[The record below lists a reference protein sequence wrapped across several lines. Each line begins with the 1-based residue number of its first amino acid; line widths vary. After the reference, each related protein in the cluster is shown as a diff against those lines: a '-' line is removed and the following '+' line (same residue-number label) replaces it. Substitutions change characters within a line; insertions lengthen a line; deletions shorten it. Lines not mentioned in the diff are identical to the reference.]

1 MDPTDASAGSGPA
14 ALTPLWHPSPERS
27 GEARMTAYRHDI
39 ERTLGLTLPDSRA
52 LWHWSVSQLGPFWD
66 SIWRHFDV
74 AGTRGHGPALAKVT
88 MPGAV
93 WFPGA
98 TLNFAAQALRHAP
111 SESPAIIAS
120 NEAGDQIEISW
131 TELAARV
138 ASLAATLRAHGITRG
153 DRVAALLPNAAESVI
168 AFLACAAVGAI
179 WSQCSPDMG
188 PASILDRFR
197 QITPKALIAV
207 SAYRYGGRIHDRQAV
222 TAQLLDTLASL
233 TLFVAVP
240 GPAEAA
246 ETASGPHDAS
256 GLPRSHP
263 RPDLV
268 ALTWAAASN
277 DPAPLL
283 IDPVPFE
290 HPLWIVYSSGT
301 TGLPKPIVNGHG
313 GVTLEML
320 KVMALHNDLRAGDR
334 FHWFTT
340 TGWIMWN
347 CQVSALLLGATIC
360 LYDGNP
366 GWPDAGALW
375 RFADRMGLHFFGAG
389 AAFHTG
395 CMKAGIRP
403 AGERLRH
410 TLRTVGSTGS
420 PLSADAYRWLQAELG
435 QEVWIAPISGGT
447 DLSSAFIAGDCTQ
460 PVIAGEM
467 QARCLGA
474 AVAAWNAQGQPV
486 VGEVGELVCT
496 TPMPSMPLYFWGDDE
511 QQSRYRDSY
520 FDMFPGVW
528 RHGDW
533 IEITPRGGAIVYG
546 RSDATINRHGV
557 RMGTSELYAAVE
569 ALPEVLDSL
578 VVDLEYLGRESY
590 MPLFVVLRDG
600 VMLDQALQSR
610 IVLAIRG
617 ALTPRHV
624 PNDIFQVEAVPRTLT
639 GKKLEVPV
647 KRLLLG
653 EASER
658 VFNRDAIANPDC
670 LAWYLRFAESRNSR
684 GPAPRG

>member
-1 MDPTDASAGSGPA
+1 MTPPAPIPIWQPSAARAARSRITD
-14 ALTPLWHPSPERS
+14 
-27 GEARMTAYRHDI
+27 YRQYVC
-39 ERTLGLTLPDSRA
+39 RTRGLDLPDTTA
-52 LWHWSVSQLGPFWD
+52 LWQWSITHLDPFWD
-66 SIWRHFDV
+66 SLWNYFDV
-74 AGTRGHGPALAKVT
+74 AGSRGAGPALAKAE

-98 TLNFAAQALRHAP
+98 TLNFASQALRHAP
-111 SESPAIIAS
+111 SDAPAIIAC
-120 NEAGDQIEISW
+120 NEAGDQLELSW

-138 ASLAATLRAHGITRG
+138 ASLAATLRARGIVRG
-153 DRVAALLPNAAESVI
+153 DRVAAVLPNSVEAVV
-168 AFLACAAVGAI
+168 AFLACASVGAI
-179 WSQCSPDMG
+179 WSLCSPDMG
-188 PASILDRFR
+188 AASVLDRFR

-207 SAYRYGGRIHDRQAV
+207 RSYRYGGKVHDRSSV
-222 TAQLLDTLASL
+222 TAQLVESLESLAL
-233 TLFVAVP
+233 YITVP
-240 GPAEAA
+240 GPDDPGN
-246 ETASGPHDAS
+246 TASRNARLATLAWQDAVTHDA
-256 GLPRSHP
+256 
-263 RPDLV
+263 
-268 ALTWAAASN
+268 ALH
-277 DPAPLL
+277 

-313 GVTLEML
+313 GVTLELL
-320 KVMALHNDLRAGDR
+320 KVMALHNDLHAGER

-347 CQVSALLLGATIC
+347 CQISALLLGATIC

-375 RFADRMGLHFFGAG
+375 RFADRVGLNFFGAG

-395 CMKAGIRP
+395 CMKAGVVP
-403 AGERLRH
+403 AGERLRS

-420 PLSADAYRWLQAELG
+420 PLSPDAYRWLQSELG
-435 QEVWIAPISGGT
+435 PEVWIAPISGGT

-467 QARCLGA
+467 QTRCLGA
-474 AVAAWNAQGQPV
+474 AVAAWNEQGEAV
-486 VGEVGELVCT
+486 IGEVGELVCT
-496 TPMPSMPLYFWGDDE
+496 TPMPSMPLFFWGDDSN
-511 QQSRYRDSY
+511 QSRYRDSY

-578 VVDLEYLGRESY
+578 VVDLEYLGRDSY
-590 MPLFVVLRDG
+590 MPLFVVLRPG
-600 VMLDQALQSR
+600 ETLDTPLRER
-610 IVLAIRG
+610 IVQAIRK

-624 PNDIFQVEAVPRTLT
+624 PNEILQVAAVPRTLT
-639 GKKLEVPV
+639 GKKLEVPI

-653 EASER
+653 EAPAR

-670 LAWYLRFAESRNSR
+670 LDWYLRFAQARIGAAEPPGKS
-684 GPAPRG
+684 PA

>member
-1 MDPTDASAGSGPA
+1 MNPTDSCGSGLAIPP
-14 ALTPLWHPSPERS
+14 TPLWHPSAERA
-27 GEARMTAYRHDI
+27 GQARITAYRQDI
-39 ERTLGLTLPDSRA
+39 ERTLGLSLPDSTA
-52 LWHWSVSQLGPFWD
+52 LWHWSISHLGPFWD

-74 AGTRGHGPALAKVT
+74 AGTRGDGPALTQAT

-98 TLNFAAQALRHAP
+98 TLNFASQALRHAP
-111 SESPAIIAS
+111 SELPAIIAC
-120 NEAGDQIEISW
+120 NEAGDQVEISW
-131 TELAARV
+131 AELAARV

-188 PASILDRFR
+188 AASILDRFR

-207 SAYRYGGRIHDRQAV
+207 STYRYGGRIHDRYEV
-222 TAQLLDTLASL
+222 TAQLIDTLASL

-240 GPAEAA
+240 GPQ
-246 ETASGPHDAS
+246 DAS
-256 GLPRSHP
+256 EDPSSPYGAARLPRGNA
-263 RPDLV
+263 RPGLMT
-268 ALTWAAASN
+268 LTWAAAIA

-320 KVMALHNDLRAGDR
+320 KIMALHNNLRAGER

-375 RFADRMGLHFFGAG
+375 RFADRLGLHFFGAG

-395 CMKAGIRP
+395 CMKAAVRP
-403 AGERLRH
+403 AGERLRD

-435 QEVWIAPISGGT
+435 PEVWIAPISGGT

-474 AVAAWNAQGQPV
+474 AVAAWTAQGQPV

-496 TPMPSMPLYFWGDDE
+496 TPMPSMPLYFWGDDVH
-511 QQSRYRDSY
+511 QSRYRDSY
-520 FDMFPGVW
+520 FDMYPGVW

-590 MPLFVVLRDG
+590 MPLFVVLQAG
-600 VMLDQALQSR
+600 VMLDQALRTR
-610 IVLAIRG
+610 IVLAIRQ

-639 GKKLEVPV
+639 GKKLEVPI

-653 EASER
+653 EAPER
-658 VFNRDAIANPDC
+658 IFNRDAIANPDC
-670 LAWYLRFAESRNSR
+670 LDWYLRFANSR
-684 GPAPRG
+684 ASPPLG

>member
-1 MDPTDASAGSGPA
+1 MNPTDSSARSGLA
-14 ALTPLWHPSPERS
+14 ALTPLWHPSPERA
-27 GEARMTAYRHDI
+27 GQARMTAYRHDI
-39 ERTLGLTLPDSRA
+39 ERTLGLSLPDSTA

-74 AGTRGHGPALAKVT
+74 AGTRGHGPALAKAT

-111 SESPAIIAS
+111 SELPAIIAC

-188 PASILDRFR
+188 AASILDRFR

-263 RPDLV
+263 QPDLV
-268 ALTWAAASN
+268 ALTWAAAIT

-320 KVMALHNDLRAGDR
+320 KVMALHNDLRAGER

-347 CQVSALLLGATIC
+347 CQISALLVGATIC

-395 CMKAGIRP
+395 CMKAGISP

-435 QEVWIAPISGGT
+435 HEVWIAPISGGT

-496 TPMPSMPLYFWGDDE
+496 TPMPSMPLYFWGDDAH
-511 QQSRYRDSY
+511 QSRYRDSY

-590 MPLFVVLRDG
+590 MPLFVVLRNG

-624 PNDIFQVEAVPRTLT
+624 PNDIFQVDAVPRTLT
-639 GKKLEVPV
+639 GKKLEVPI

-653 EASER
+653 EAPER

-670 LAWYLRFAESRNSR
+670 LAWYLRFADSRNSR

>member
-1 MDPTDASAGSGPA
+1 MNRVDPCEYTP
-14 ALTPLWHPSPERS
+14 PLWHPSADRVAH
-27 GEARMTAYRHDI
+27 ARITHYRQHI
-39 ERTLGLTLPDSRA
+39 SQSRGLDLPDTTA
-52 LWHWSVSQLGPFWD
+52 LWQWSIAHLDPFWD
-66 SIWRHFDV
+66 SIWRYFSV
-74 AGTRGHGPALAKVT
+74 AGSRGTGPALARAE
-88 MPGAV
+88 MPGAI

-98 TLNFAAQALRHAP
+98 TLNFASQALRYAP
-111 SESPAIIAS
+111 SDAPAIIACD
-120 NEAGDQIEISW
+120 EVGDQIELSW

-138 ASLAATLRAHGITRG
+138 ASLAAALRARGIARG
-153 DRVAALLPNAAESVI
+153 DRIAAVLPNTAEAVI
-168 AFLACAAVGAI
+168 AFLACASVGAI
-179 WSQCSPDMG
+179 WSLCSPDMG
-188 PASILDRFR
+188 AASVLDRFR

-207 SAYRYGGRIHDRQAV
+207 SSYRYGGKVHDRSSV
-222 TAQLLDTLASL
+222 TAQLVESLESLAL
-233 TLFVAVP
+233 YITVP
-240 GPAEAA
+240 GPADQGVTTSRGATRATLAWHEAIA
-246 ETASGPHDAS
+246 NRA
-256 GLPRSHP
+256 
-263 RPDLV
+263 
-268 ALTWAAASN
+268 ALHV
-277 DPAPLL
+277 
-283 IDPVPFE
+283 DPVPFE

-320 KVMALHNDLRAGDR
+320 KVMALHNDLHAGDR

-347 CQVSALLLGATIC
+347 CQISALLLGATVC

-375 RFADRMGLHFFGAG
+375 RFADRVGLNFFGAG
-389 AAFHTG
+389 AAFHIG
-395 CMKAGIRP
+395 CMKAGVVP
-403 AGERLRH
+403 GGERLRH

-420 PLSADAYRWLQAELG
+420 PLSADAYRWLQSELG
-435 QEVWIAPISGGT
+435 PEVWIAPISGGT

-474 AVAAWNAQGQPV
+474 AVAAWNSQGQPV

-511 QQSRYRDSY
+511 HQRRYRDSY

-590 MPLFVVLRDG
+590 MPLFVVLRER
-600 VMLDQALQSR
+600 VVLDQALQAR
-610 IVLAIRG
+610 IVRAIRE

-624 PNDIFQVEAVPRTLT
+624 PNDIFQVEAIPRTLT
-639 GKKLEVPV
+639 GKKLEVPI

-653 EASER
+653 EAPER

-670 LAWYLRFAESRNSR
+670 LDWYLRFADSR
-684 GPAPRG
+684 GAAPPG

>member
-1 MDPTDASAGSGPA
+1 MNMNSMASAP
-14 ALTPLWHPSPERS
+14 TPLWRPDAERI
-27 GEARMTAYRHDI
+27 ARARITAYR
-39 ERTLGLTLPDSRA
+39 RTLADSLGLQFSDNAA
-52 LWHWSVSQLGPFWD
+52 LWRWSITDLGAFWD

-74 AGTRGHGPALAKVT
+74 AGERGQGPALARAT
-88 MPGAV
+88 MPGAI

-98 TLNFAAQALRHAP
+98 SLNFAAQALRHAP
-111 SESPAIIAS
+111 SDQPAIIACD
-120 NEAGDQIEISW
+120 EAGGEHSLSW
-131 TELAARV
+131 TELRRRV
-138 ASLAATLRAHGITRG
+138 AALAAALRTHGIGRG
-153 DRVAALLPNAAESVI
+153 DRVAALLPNTADSVV

-188 PASILDRFR
+188 AASVLDRFR

-207 SAYRYGGRIHDRQAV
+207 GSYRYGGRVHDRSPVIAHML
-222 TAQLLDTLASL
+222 AALDSL
-233 TLFVAVP
+233 GLFIPVP
-240 GPAEAA
+240 GPSEPHSGGSDATRSTAKADPVLGSVAQPPIDRSVAILAWHEAIA
-246 ETASGPHDAS
+246 GEAK
-256 GLPRSHP
+256 LI
-263 RPDLV
+263 
-268 ALTWAAASN
+268 
-277 DPAPLL
+277 

-301 TGLPKPIVNGHG
+301 TGLPKPIVHGHG

-320 KVMALHNDLRAGDR
+320 KVLGLHNDLNAGER

-347 CQVSALLLGATIC
+347 CQVSGLLLGATIC

-366 GWPDAGALW
+366 GWPEPGALW
-375 RFADRMGLHFFGAG
+375 RFADRVGLHFFGAG
-389 AAFHTG
+389 AAYHMG
-395 CMKAGIRP
+395 CMKAGVSI
-403 AGERLRH
+403 AGERLAR
-410 TLRTVGSTGS
+410 TLRSVGSTGS
-420 PLSADAYRWLQAELG
+420 PLSPDAYHWLQRELG
-435 QEVWIAPISGGT
+435 PQVWIAPISGGT

-474 AVAAWNAQGQPV
+474 AVSAWNEQGKPV
-486 VGEVGELVCT
+486 EGEVGELVCT
-496 TPMPSMPLYFWGDDE
+496 TPMPSMPLFFWGDDE

-520 FDMFPGVW
+520 FDLFPGVW

-578 VVDLEYLGRESY
+578 VVDLEYLGRPSY
-590 MPLFVVLRDG
+590 MPLFVMLRG
-600 VMLDQALQSR
+600 GLLLDEALRER
-610 IVLAIRG
+610 IALAIRQ

-624 PNDIFQVEAVPRTLT
+624 PNEILQVDAVPRTLT

-647 KRLLLG
+647 KRLLMG
-653 EASER
+653 ESPDR
-658 VFNRDAIANPDC
+658 VLNRDAIANPDC
-670 LAWYLRFAESRNSR
+670 LDWYLRFASER
-684 GPAPRG
+684 GPALRG

>member
-1 MDPTDASAGSGPA
+1 MNASNSSERAVE
-14 ALTPLWHPSPERS
+14 TPLWHPSPERVAC
-27 GEARMTAYRHDI
+27 ARITAYRHDI
-39 ERTLGLTLPDSRA
+39 ERTLGLSLPDSTA
-52 LWHWSVSQLGPFWD
+52 LWQWSVTHLGPFWD

-74 AGTRGHGPALAKVT
+74 AGTRGNGPALAQAT

-111 SESPAIIAS
+111 SELPAIIAA
-120 NEAGDQIEISW
+120 NEAGEQIEISW
-131 TELAARV
+131 TELAERV

-153 DRVAALLPNAAESVI
+153 DRVAALLPNGAESVI

-188 PASILDRFR
+188 AASVLDRFR
-197 QITPKALIAV
+197 QIAPKALIAV
-207 SAYRYGGRIHDRQAV
+207 SAYRYGGRLHDRAAV
-222 TAQLLDTLASL
+222 TAQLLETLASL
-233 TLFVAVP
+233 TLYVAVP
-240 GPAEAA
+240 GPGNPAEDTHGLRSAVLP
-246 ETASGPHDAS
+246 EHDRNSA
-256 GLPRSHP
+256 GLQT
-263 RPDLV
+263 
-268 ALTWAAASN
+268 LTWGAALSER
-277 DPAPLL
+277 APLE

-320 KVMALHNDLRAGDR
+320 KIMALHNDLRAGER

-375 RFADRMGLHFFGAG
+375 RFADRAGLHFFGAG

-395 CMKAGIRP
+395 CMKAGVKP
-403 AGERLRH
+403 AGERLRAS
-410 TLRTVGSTGS
+410 LRTVGSTGS
-420 PLSADAYRWLQAELG
+420 PLSADAYRWLQSELG
-435 QEVWIAPISGGT
+435 PEVWIAPISGGT

-474 AVAAWNAQGQPV
+474 AVAAWNEQGQAV

-496 TPMPSMPLYFWGDDE
+496 TPMPSMPLYFWGDDGR
-511 QQSRYRDSY
+511 QSRYRDSY

-590 MPLFVVLRDG
+590 MPLFVVLREG
-600 VMLDQALQSR
+600 VVLDEALRAR
-610 IVLAIRG
+610 IVLAIRL

-624 PNDIFQVEAVPRTLT
+624 PNDIFQVTAIPRTLT
-639 GKKLEVPV
+639 GKKLEVPI

-653 EASER
+653 EPPER

-670 LAWYLRFAESRNSR
+670 LDWYLRFATPRKDQP
-684 GPAPRG
+684 PA

>member
-1 MDPTDASAGSGPA
+1 MDDSVITA
-14 ALTPLWHPSPERS
+14 TPKPIWSPDSERIAQ
-27 GEARMTAYRHDI
+27 ARINDYRETI
-39 ERTLGLTLPDSRA
+39 ARSFGLRLPDTPA
-52 LWHWSVSQLGPFWD
+52 LWRWSVSNLDAFWD
-66 SIWRHFDV
+66 SIWRYFDV
-74 AGTRGHGPALAKVT
+74 AGVRGDGPALAKAE

-98 TLNFAAQALRHAP
+98 TLNFASQALRHAP
-111 SESPAIIAS
+111 SQSAAIIAG
-120 NEAGDQIEISW
+120 NESGDLITLSW
-131 TELAARV
+131 TELARRV
-138 ASLAATLRAHGITRG
+138 ACLAAALRARGVVRG
-153 DRVAALLPNAAESVI
+153 DRVAALLPNTADSVV
-168 AFLACAAVGAI
+168 AFLACASVGAI

-188 PASILDRFR
+188 APSVLDRFR
-197 QITPKALIAV
+197 QITPKVLIAV
-207 SAYRYGGRIHDRQAV
+207 ARYTYGGRVHDRSAV
-222 TAQLLDTLASL
+222 VTQLLGSLHSLALYIPVPSPCAEASHEPRHTVPTALDTL
-233 TLFVAVP
+233 
-240 GPAEAA
+240 GWAEAIDGNA
-246 ETASGPHDAS
+246 T
-256 GLPRSHP
+256 LQ
-263 RPDLV
+263 
-268 ALTWAAASN
+268 
-277 DPAPLL
+277 

-320 KVMALHNDLRAGDR
+320 KVMALHNDLHEGDR

-347 CQVSALLLGATIC
+347 CQVSALLLGSTIG
-360 LYDGNP
+360 LYDGSP

-375 RFADRMGLHFFGAG
+375 RFADRIGLNFLGAG

-395 CMKAGIRP
+395 CMKAGISPGSRT
-403 AGERLRH
+403 LRT

-420 PLSADAYRWLQAELG
+420 PLSPDAYRWLQRELG
-435 QEVWIAPISGGT
+435 QGVWIAPISGGT

-467 QARCLGA
+467 QTRCLGA
-474 AVAAWNAQGQPV
+474 AVAAWNDRGESV
-486 VGEVGELVCT
+486 IGEVGELVCT
-496 TPMPSMPLYFWGDDE
+496 TPMPSMPLFFWGDDAH
-511 QQSRYRDSY
+511 QTRYRDSY

-569 ALPEVLDSL
+569 GLPEVLDSL
-578 VVDLEYLGRESY
+578 VVDLEYLGRASY
-590 MPLFVVLRDG
+590 MPLFVVLRDSFT
-600 VMLDQALQSR
+600 LDSTLRER
-610 IVLAIRG
+610 IADAIRQ

-624 PNDIFQVEAVPRTLT
+624 PNDIIQVAAVPRTLT

-653 EASER
+653 EPPER

-670 LAWYLRFAESRNSR
+670 LDWYLQFAERMAK
-684 GPAPRG
+684 PPH

>member
-1 MDPTDASAGSGPA
+1 MNPTDSSGSGLA
-14 ALTPLWHPSPERS
+14 APTTPLWHPSAERAS
-27 GEARMTAYRHDI
+27 QARITAYRHDI
-39 ERTLGLTLPDSRA
+39 ERTLGLSLPDSTA
-52 LWHWSVSQLGPFWD
+52 LWHWSISHLGPFWD
-66 SIWRHFDV
+66 SIWHHFDV
-74 AGTRGHGPALAKVT
+74 AGTRGDGPALAKAT

-98 TLNFAAQALRHAP
+98 TLNFASQALRHAP
-111 SESPAIIAS
+111 SELPAIIAC
-120 NEAGDQIEISW
+120 NEAGDQVEMTW

-188 PASILDRFR
+188 AASILDRFR

-207 SAYRYGGRIHDRQAV
+207 STYRYGGRIHDRCEV
-222 TAQLLDTLASL
+222 TAQLIDTLASL

-240 GPAEAA
+240 GPQGASEDPSSPYSAA
-246 ETASGPHDAS
+246 Q
-256 GLPRSHP
+256 LPRSNA
-263 RPDLV
+263 RPGLMT
-268 ALTWAAASN
+268 LTWAAAIA

-320 KVMALHNDLRAGDR
+320 KIMALHNDLRAGER

-375 RFADRMGLHFFGAG
+375 RFADRLGLHFFGAG
-389 AAFHTG
+389 AAFHTS
-395 CMKAGIRP
+395 CLKAGVRP
-403 AGERLRH
+403 AGERLRD

-435 QEVWIAPISGGT
+435 PEVWIAPISGGT

-467 QARCLGA
+467 QTRCLGA

-486 VGEVGELVCT
+486 MGEVGELVCT

-511 QQSRYRDSY
+511 HQSRYRDSY
-520 FDMFPGVW
+520 FDMYPGVW

-590 MPLFVVLRDG
+590 MPLFVVLRAG
-600 VMLDQALQSR
+600 VMLDQALRAR
-610 IVLAIRG
+610 IVLAIRQ

-639 GKKLEVPV
+639 GKKLEVPI

-653 EASER
+653 EAPER

-670 LAWYLRFAESRNSR
+670 LDWYLRFADSRASPPP
-684 GPAPRG
+684 G